1 MPRGPVDG
9 PDVSTEAGTDARDI
23 RVYDFRRPTKLSRE
37 HLRVLEL
44 AFDTLSKQWTTLLTT
59 QLRANCHIECSSI
72 AQLAYDEYISS
83 LEQPTTLLILQL
95 DPLTGPGLLDVS
107 VPVSMTIVDHLLGGP
122 GREDQPARAFSEI
135 EQTLLLSVWERALA
149 ELLYAFEDVLP
160 LRATV
165 GAIET
170 SPQFAQAA
178 SPSDSF
184 VVASF
189 ELSVGAQ
196 SCLATLALPF
206 GEIFTAV
213 EKSLQNSVHGRDRAD
228 REAARA
234 AVTGR
239 LTEAPVD
246 VALVLGPTLVR
257 MSDIVSLKPG
267 DVVRLGHPVAEPLSV
282 TSAGLTF
289 AHAVPGSE
297 GNRAACLIVH
307 SSEES

>member
-1 MPRGPVDG
+1 
-9 PDVSTEAGTDARDI
+9 
-23 RVYDFRRPTKLSRE
+23 
-37 HLRVLEL
+37 
-44 AFDTLSKQWTTLLTT
+44 
-59 QLRANCHIECSSI
+59 
-72 AQLAYDEYISS
+72 
-83 LEQPTTLLILQL
+83 
-95 DPLTGPGLLDVS
+95 
-107 VPVSMTIVDHLLGGP
+107 MTIVDHLLGGP

-135 EQTLLLSVWERALA
+135 EQTLLLSVWERALG

-160 LRATV
+160 LKATV
-165 GAIET
+165 AAIET

-189 ELSVGAQ
+189 ELTVGAQ

-206 GEIFTAV
+206 GEIFAAV
-213 EKSLQNSVHGRDRAD
+213 EKSLQSTLQGRDRAV

-239 LTEAPVD
+239 LEEAPVE

-257 MSDIVSLKPG
+257 MADIVSLKPG

-297 GNRAACLIVH
+297 GSRAACLIVH